1 MARWGEIMAELLVR
15 IVDKVNPND
24 PALDLQCLKR
34 GDVVTIG
41 EDGWPWSGKE
51 LSNPDWKVMYFPG
64 ASMSAAESYLAPE
77 LPDGPDDM
85 TPKRRRAFAFN
96 LLAAFPQSV
105 FTGGDEEMLSFQIAK
120 PPLEPVDVF
129 A

>member
-1 MARWGEIMAELLVR
+1 MSELLIR

-41 EDGWPWSGKE
+41 EDGWGWSAKE
-51 LSNPDWKVMYFPG
+51 LANSDWKVMYFPG
-64 ASMSAAESYLAPE
+64 ASMSAAQSYLAPE
-77 LPDGPDDM
+77 LPNGPDDLS
-85 TPKRRRAFAFN
+85 PKRRRAFAFN
-96 LLAAFPQSV
+96 LLSAAPQTTFS
-105 FTGGDEEMLSFQIAK
+105 GGDEELMSFQIAK
-120 PPLEPVDVF
+120 PPLEEPDVF